1 MLVATS
7 GDKLR
12 LMRTPHCH
20 DKKLIKHDGV
30 LELEALRCKVWRPV
44 LGECLD
50 TFGSINLAPIVF
62 AKKNTTQ
69 DPKQIETEV
78 LSTTPRSG
86 GGGIVD
92 GTISWVGRKVVDP
105 NRATSSSCPTCS
117 KAMNLPALST
127 SY

>member
-7 GDKLR
+7 GDKFR

-50 TFGSINLAPIVF
+50 TFGSINLAPIVE
-62 AKKNTTQ
+62 KYNRRPQTL
-69 DPKQIETEV
+69 ETEV

-92 GTISWVGRKVVDP
+92 GTISWVGQK
-105 NRATSSSCPTCS
+105 SSRPKQSHQ
-117 KAMNLPALST
+117 
-127 SY
+127 